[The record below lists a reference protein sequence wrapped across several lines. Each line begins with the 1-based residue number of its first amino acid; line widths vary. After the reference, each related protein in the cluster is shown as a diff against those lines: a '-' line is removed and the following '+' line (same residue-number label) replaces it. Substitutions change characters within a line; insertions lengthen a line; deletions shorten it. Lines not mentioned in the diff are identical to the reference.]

1 MNLKTTLLM
10 ILFCNLAALIIS
22 FVLIAYQFPIW
33 SLPILITNLIIVLI
47 LFVYNLWK
55 N

>member
-1 MNLKTTLLM
+1 MNLKNILLM
-10 ILFCNLAALIIS
+10 IIFCNFEGLIIS
-22 FVLIAYQFPIW
+22 LVLIAYQFPIW

-47 LFVYNLWK
+47 LFAYNLWK